1 MADQPRELAQR
12 GLRLALVA
20 ITALELVGAGVA
32 LWLVRRGAGPLL
44 STSLQRTL
52 AYAWV
57 ALTIAAALA
66 AYALA
71 QGAAGATRERRA
83 RAALAGAALAMFA
96 ALAGIAIFWLVGVW
110 PILLVSLLVGLLG
123 LALGWPATAR
133 PIAPAVRPADAVG

>member
-12 GLRLALVA
+12 GLRVALVA

-83 RAALAGAALAMFA
+83 RAALAGAPQRLRFVADANHA
-96 ALAGIAIFWLVGVW
+96 AVPRGVLVHLRIDVGIAE
-110 PILLVSLLVGLLG
+110 LL
-123 LALGWPATAR
+123 PQ
-133 PIAPAVRPADAVG
+133 